1 MNDDIHPASCLLWI
15 IAIGLVVW
23 LIVDTVKN

>member
-1 MNDDIHPASCLLWI
+1 MGDDMHPASCLLWL
-15 IAIGLVVW
+15 IAIGLVIW